1 MGIANESVDYNV
13 KYIIKANNVEYK
25 TWVPETV
32 IFYKAILDKFNINYT
47 VTKEN
52 VT

>member
-1 MGIANESVDYNV
+1 MGLASEPVDYNI

-32 IFYKAILDKFNINYT
+32 SFYKAILDKFNINYT

>member
-1 MGIANESVDYNV
+1 MGLASEPVDYNIRYV
-13 KYIIKANNVEYK
+13 IKANDTEYK

-32 IFYKAILDKFNINYT
+32 SFYRAILDKFNIKYT